1 MRTTRK
7 LTGLGLGLWLAAAL
21 ASGQTSA
28 KPSPGKT
35 AETGGETAETLIAK
49 NIQARGGLEKIKSIQ
64 SIRMTG
70 TMKLGDDDLPTLL
83 ELKRPN
89 KSRWE
94 FTLEG
99 ATAVQAYD
107 GRIAWTIMPFEGSS
121 EPRIMSD
128 QEARDVEMQAD
139 IDGPF
144 VDSAAKGIT
153 IKLVGKETIEGVEM
167 WKLLVSREGSGEREI
182 YLDARTYLQALA
194 VSRKSGGPEGPIE
207 IRSRVSDYRNVGGV
221 MLPHSFVA
229 SAEGIPQKQALE
241 FSKIELNVPIDDSR
255 FAMPKGKN
263 EPPAMGGQ

>member
-7 LTGLGLGLWLAAAL
+7 FTGLGLGLWLAATL
-21 ASGQTSA
+21 ASAQTA
-28 KPSPGKT
+28 EKPAGKT
-35 AETGGETAETLIAK
+35 ADTAGETAETLIAK

-64 SIRMTG
+64 SMRMTG
-70 TMKLGDDDLPTLL
+70 TMKLGDDGLPTIL

-99 ATAVQAYD
+99 ATAIQAYD
-107 GRIAWTIMPFEGSS
+107 GKTAWTIMPFEGSS

-153 IKLVGKETIEGVEM
+153 IQLMGKETIDGVPM
-167 WKLLVSREGSGEREI
+167 WKLLVTRKGSGEREI
-182 YLDARTYLQALA
+182 YLDAKTYLQALA
-194 VSRKSGGPEGPIE
+194 VSRRTGGGEGMTE
-207 IRSRVSDYRNVGGV
+207 IRSRISDYRNVGGV

-255 FAMPKGKN
+255 FAMPKSQN
-263 EPPAMGGQ
+263 EPPAMGGR